1 MELRQLEYFVA
12 VVEEANFTR
21 AAERVRVSQ
30 SGISAQVRALEK
42 DVGQS
47 LLDRSGRAVRPT
59 EAGAAM
65 LPYARAALAAASG
78 ARFAVDEVAG
88 LTRGRVNVGMVTAC
102 SVGALF
108 DLLAD
113 FHDAYPGV
121 DIALSEDLSDR
132 LVTAV
137 QDGRL
142 HLALVGAA
150 GDTPDGLDAVT
161 LVDEPLVLAVA
172 RGHPLATRKRV
183 RVAALEDLAVITM
196 PVGSGV
202 RSALDQA
209 CRRAGIQPR
218 IAFEASTP
226 DAVARLARRGLGA
239 AIVTESMAAGD
250 RTLHAL
256 PLADQRARA
265 RLDFV
270 WSSHAAIEPASRA
283 LIAMTKTGAGA
294 AVAPPASTS
303 PRRPL
308 IR

>member
-1 MELRQLEYFVA
+1 MEIRQLEYFVA

-30 SGISAQVRALEK
+30 SGISAQIRQLEK
-42 DVGQS
+42 GLGQS

-65 LPYARAALAAASG
+65 LPYARAALAAVSG
-78 ARFAVDEVAG
+78 ARLAVDEIGG
-88 LTRGRVNVGMVTAC
+88 LTRGHVRVGMVTAC

-132 LVTAV
+132 LVGEV

-142 HLALVGAA
+142 DLALVGAA
-150 GDTPDGLDAVT
+150 GPPPDGLEAIT
-161 LVDEPLVLAVA
+161 LADEALVLAVP
-172 RGHPLATRKRV
+172 RGHPLATRGTV
-183 RVAALEDLAVITM
+183 RATALDDLAVVTM

-209 CRRAGIQPR
+209 CRRAGAQPR

-226 DAVARLARRGLGA
+226 DAVTRLARRGLGVA
-239 AIVTESMAAGD
+239 VLTESMAGADSG
-250 RTLHAL
+250 LHAVAL
-256 PLADQRARA
+256 TDRQARA

-270 WSSHAAIEPASRA
+270 WSSHAAIAPASRA
-283 LIAMTKTGAGA
+283 LIAMLRTGTPTPVQRGA
-294 AVAPPASTS
+294 SKGRVA
-303 PRRPL
+303 R
-308 IR
+308 